1 MNTITNVANV
11 PQETKETKVLFS
23 TNRQIEEGMSGKKLK
38 KLSETFAA
46 KVQSKKDY
54 ESTEG
59 GYYPMLKNVIKY
71 GVNFIDEI
79 NKKYSLNLTGDILIN
94 LQPNE
99 LTQFLTPKEIKDAKN
114 KAIKYGKC
122 PEKTPVY
129 SYWVVANLVGRYAKN
144 LYYTTK
150 KLATNKG

>member
-1 MNTITNVANV
+1 MNQTISTTQ
-11 PQETKETKVLFS
+11 PETISEQIVINLTGKDS
-23 TNRQIEEGMSGKKLK
+23 TLTGTQLKK

-79 NKKYSLNLTGDILIN
+79 NKKYSLNLTGEILIN

-144 LYYTTK
+144 LYYTSK
-150 KLATNKG
+150 KLATSKG

>member
-1 MNTITNVANV
+1 MENLTINQ
-11 PQETKETKVLFS
+11 PETVTKKTVINLTGENS
-23 TNRQIEEGMSGKKLK
+23 TLTGTQLKK

-94 LQPNE
+94 LKPNE
-99 LTQFLTPKEIKDAKN
+99 LTQFLTPKEIKDSKN
-114 KAIKYGKC
+114 RAAKYGKC
-122 PEKTPVY
+122 PDKTPVY

>member
-1 MNTITNVANV
+1 MNQTTIAPGATTPEKV
-11 PQETKETKVLFS
+11 TKQQVINLESKV
-23 TNRQIEEGMSGKKLK
+23 SGTQLKK

-79 NKKYSLNLTGDILIN
+79 NKKYSLNLTGEILIN

-129 SYWVVANLVGRYAKN
+129 SYWVIANLVGRYAKN
-144 LYYTTK
+144 LYYTRK
-150 KLATNKG
+150 KLATSKG